1 MWSADPLLLIS
12 LMFVFLCLSF
22 SILSETITLLSS
34 PLHICVSPTA
44 GVHVPETVLVFI
56 AVSDPVKQL
65 SHLLG
70 DTKPT
75 GLGSV
80 SVSVT
85 LTSLD
90 EEAAL
95 VSTRQSDTAMPCF
108 AGHIL
113 VSTEKAEGCEEDVKI
128 EFLMV
133 TGYCFGADS
142 FEGQRGNEQFD
153 EEFSG
158 K

>member
-12 LMFVFLCLSF
+12 LMFVLLCLSF
-22 SILSETITLLSS
+22 SAFSETITLLSS
-34 PLHICVSPTA
+34 PLYICVSPIV
-44 GVHVPETVLVFI
+44 GVHVSEAVLVFI
-56 AVSDPVKQL
+56 AVSVPVKQL

-75 GLGSV
+75 GFVSV
-80 SVSVT
+80 SVSFT

-90 EEAAL
+90 DEAAL

-113 VSTEKAEGCEEDVKI
+113 VSTEKVEGCKDVKN

-133 TGYCFGADS
+133 TGFCFVADS
-142 FEGQRGNEQFD
+142 FEAERGNEQFD
-153 EEFSG
+153 EEFSEQ
-158 K
+158 